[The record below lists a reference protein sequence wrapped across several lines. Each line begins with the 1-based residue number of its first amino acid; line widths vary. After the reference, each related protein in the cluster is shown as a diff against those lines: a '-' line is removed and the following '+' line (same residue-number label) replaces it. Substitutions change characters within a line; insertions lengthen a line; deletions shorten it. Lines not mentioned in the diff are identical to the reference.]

1 MQLQRSFFAG
11 IGFAMVLPI
20 FLLTSPK
27 KKTKLFLPNKKTEW
41 HTFLNGSGK
50 NNDPKNV
57 FVFEG
62 DVLHVSGNGFGY
74 ISTEK
79 NYDDFH
85 FTVEFKWGENRYP
98 PRENVK
104 RDAGIMYHAIL
115 YSGDKV
121 WPRSL
126 EYQVQEGDCGDFWMT
141 DSTTI
146 RHADSITTAVGSLRI
161 IKSKDAEK
169 PKGEW
174 NKAEVIVKNGKI
186 THLLNGEI
194 VNEGGLGNTKT
205 GLILLQ
211 SEGAEVYY
219 RNAVVEEL

>member
-1 MQLQRSFFAG
+1 
-11 IGFAMVLPI
+11 
-20 FLLTSPK
+20 
-27 KKTKLFLPNKKTEW
+27 
-41 HTFLNGSGK
+41 
-50 NNDPKNV
+50 
-57 FVFEG
+57 
-62 DVLHVSGNGFGY
+62 
-74 ISTEK
+74 
-79 NYDDFH
+79 
-85 FTVEFKWGENRYP
+85 
-98 PRENVK
+98 
-104 RDAGIMYHAIL
+104 L
-115 YSGDKV
+115 YNGDKV

-146 RHADSITTAVGSLRI
+146 HHADSITTAVKSLRI

-174 NKAEVIVKNGKI
+174 NKAEVIVKNGRI

-205 GLILLQ
+205 GNILLQ